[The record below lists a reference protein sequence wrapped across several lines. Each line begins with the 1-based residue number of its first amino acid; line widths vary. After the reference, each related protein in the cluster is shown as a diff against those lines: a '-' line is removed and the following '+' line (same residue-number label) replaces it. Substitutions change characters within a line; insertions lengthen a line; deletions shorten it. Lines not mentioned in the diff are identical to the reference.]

1 MKINNFL
8 LSHCETAADLSV
20 AAKLRYVAY
29 RNAGAIEENDP
40 QEFTD
45 KYDSQ
50 NNAKTCLI
58 YEDKVAVAAVRACVY
73 SKKHDYLTIPAFE
86 VYKEEIA
93 KEIGLDK
100 TIIESNRFV
109 VTPEKRDSKSLFKLP
124 YRFIILNSLKFDS
137 DFVIA
142 AVREKHIPLYRRFL
156 DMEPIS
162 GLKKY
167 PGINVE
173 MVLMAVDCRK
183 FRQGIMEKEEA
194 YAISEEEVEYYNL

>member
-8 LSHCETAADLSV
+8 LSPCETTTDLSI
-20 AAKLRYVAY
+20 ATKLRYKAY
-29 RNAGAIEENDP
+29 RHVNAIEENELK
-40 QEFTD
+40 EFSD
-45 KYDSQ
+45 KYDLQ
-50 NNAKTCLI
+50 NNTKTCLI
-58 YEDKVAVAAVRACVY
+58 YEGNEAVAAVRACIY
-73 SKKHDYLTIPAFE
+73 SKEYDYLPIPAFE

-100 TIIESNRFV
+100 TIIESNRYV
-109 VTPEKRDSKSLFKLP
+109 VIPEKKDSKSLFKHP
-124 YRFIILNSLKFDS
+124 YKFIILNSLKFDS

-173 MVLMAVDCRK
+173 MILMAVDCRK

-194 YAISEEEVEYYNL
+194 YAISKEEIEYYSL

>member
-1 MKINNFL
+1 MKIKNFV
-8 LSHCETAADLSV
+8 LSPCETPFDLST
-20 AAKLRYVAY
+20 ASKLRYKAY
-29 RNAGAIEENDP
+29 RHAEAIEENESK
-40 QEFTD
+40 EFTD
-45 KYDSQ
+45 KYDLQS
-50 NNAKTCLI
+50 NTKTCLI
-58 YEDKVAVAAVRACVY
+58 YEKDEAVAAVRACIY
-73 SKKHDYLTIPAFE
+73 GREHNYLPIPAFE

-93 KEIGLDK
+93 QAIGLDK

-109 VTPEKRDSKSLFKLP
+109 VTPEKKDSKSLFKLP

-137 DFVIA
+137 DFVIG
-142 AVREKHIPLYRRFL
+142 AVRSKHIPLYRRFL

-183 FRQGIMEKEEA
+183 FRQGIMEKEDA
-194 YAISEEEVEYYNL
+194 YAISQEEVEYYSL